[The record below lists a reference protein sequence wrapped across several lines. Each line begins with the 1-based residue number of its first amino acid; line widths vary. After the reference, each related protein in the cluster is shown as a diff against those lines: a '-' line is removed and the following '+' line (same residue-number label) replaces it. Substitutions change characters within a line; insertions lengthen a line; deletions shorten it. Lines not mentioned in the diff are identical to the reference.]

1 MAQIEDENIL
11 FPLGICLARAAG
23 APNQAPLADAGGP
36 YVVDEGSSITVNAG
50 ASSDPDGDPLTF
62 AWDLDNDGLFDD
74 ATGVNPTF
82 DATGLDGPSVAII
95 SVEASDPSEG
105 TDFADATVMIANV
118 PPVVGGVTAPTDPVK
133 FGTSIQASAT
143 FTDAGTPDTHTAQ
156 WDWGDGTIEP
166 GTVAQGSGS
175 GSVTDTHTYTMG
187 GVYTVTLT
195 VTDDDGDSA
204 SSVFEFVEVFGKT
217 KTKTKVK

>member
-1 MAQIEDENIL
+1 MSETLSLFRSSFNNSLRIES
-11 FPLGICLARAAG
+11 C
-23 APNQAPLADAGGP
+23 GP
-36 YVVDEGSSITVNAG
+36 YVVDEGSSIIVNAG
-50 ASSDPDGDPLTF
+50 ASNDPDGDPLTF
-62 AWDLDNDGLFDD
+62 AWDLDNDGQFDD
-74 ATGVNPTF
+74 AMVVNPTF

-95 SVEASDPSEG
+95 SVEASDHLG
-105 TDFADATVMIANV
+105 ATNFADATVMIANV
-118 PPVVGGVTAPTDPVK
+118 PPVVGDITAPTDRVK

-143 FTDAGTPDTHTAQ
+143 FTDAGTLDTHTAQ

-175 GSVTDTHTYTMG
+175 GSVTDTHTYTVG

-217 KTKTKVK
+217 KIKNKQKVK